1 MSEILIDDLATAI
14 RLRCA
19 LGRLGLQPS
28 WRVKACM
35 GAVSTIRD
43 VASDVSDIASLL
55 QHTVGGEEKRR
66 CAAGSAATSCG
77 VDPYPGRRR
86 RARRARAFE
95 GFDDDH
101 PAAATRATARSRRSF
116 GVMVL
121 GLTVRLSGRAFGCG
135 QQMTSA
141 LDVVGSNDT
150 GEQAA
155 MADAME
161 DARQL

>member
-1 MSEILIDDLATAI
+1 MISVDCKPSRLSELLLHAAQLI
-14 RLRCA
+14 
-19 LGRLGLQPS
+19 
-28 WRVKACM
+28 
-35 GAVSTIRD
+35 
-43 VASDVSDIASLL
+43 
-55 QHTVGGEEKRR
+55 
-66 CAAGSAATSCG
+66 
-77 VDPYPGRRR
+77 R
-86 RARRARAFE
+86 RADRTQGSPEETTHGA
-95 GFDDDH
+95 G
-101 PAAATRATARSRRSF
+101 AAAHRRRSF
-116 GVMVL
+116 GVTVL